1 MPKLQPPYRPDFEAE
16 TALPILLIQAS
27 WLGFLTTVLALL
39 LLGCLLIFLLRLSV
53 LWDRQLAQDGF
64 IGGAPREEKI
74 LRRCEERGRRVC
86 RERGIWDVGARGG
99 PPARD
104 CEVESADEKRKG
116 KKLRFLPV
124 AEVIPSADTAGDVPA
139 VGEKRD
145 KGKGRERQR
154 ARSHSSHIGS
164 GHRASDDWGMFGS
177 AGVAGV
183 TAGRRA
189 SISLDMGEW
198 EWAWPAQL
206 RVGADWVKEG
216 EEPVLFFGAGSWIG
230 RVRNRSETRS
240 GSAMEGR
247 VLGEVLGE
255 RDGEGVV

>member
-39 LLGCLLIFLLRLSV
+39 LLGCFLVFLLRLCV

-99 PPARD
+99 PPPKD

-124 AEVIPSADTAGDVPA
+124 AEVIPSSDTAGDVPA
-139 VGEKRD
+139 IGEKRD
-145 KGKGRERQR
+145 KGKGKERQR

-177 AGVAGV
+177 ASVAGV

-189 SISLDMGEW
+189 SISLDLGDW
-198 EWAWPAQL
+198 SWSWPAQR

-247 VLGEVLGE
+247 VLGE